1 MVPNR
6 AKHICKQCSPLFQ
19 YFDIL
24 EQFHHTTGLF
34 LYPLKI
40 RKALVFFDVYMGY
53 KNETL
58 PAKYVLNRSLQILYT
73 CPLAQFKR
81 VTFWKLNFLTHAFNA
96 FRCPLKVSRC
106 GLLTHLFPKYPFFT
120 P

>member
-81 VTFWKLNFLTHAFNA
+81 VTFWKLNFLTHM
-96 FRCPLKVSRC
+96 LSMHSDVLSRS
-106 GLLTHLFPKYPFFT
+106 LAVAY
-120 P
+120 